1 LIAVQ
6 EARMAE
12 GIPTCLS
19 DAFKQA
25 IVVCHDWSGDKREPP
40 AIGIVWDPNQEPDPQ
55 HPETLCG
62 TVGNFTDEMPNEIV
76 ALLLRLPY
84 NVCDS
89 VATDRSYA
97 NGARCLREFIELKRA
112 MYSRDR

>member
-1 LIAVQ
+1 
-6 EARMAE
+6 MAD

-19 DAFKQA
+19 DAFEQA
-25 IVVCHDWSGDKREPP
+25 IVVCLDWSEDKREPS

-62 TVGNFTDEMPNEIV
+62 TLGNFSDEMPSEIV
-76 ALLLRLPY
+76 ALLLRLPP
-84 NVCDS
+84 NICDS

-97 NGARCLREFIELKRA
+97 NGARCLLQFIKLKRERHER
-112 MYSRDR
+112 SR

>member
-1 LIAVQ
+1 LIVQ
-6 EARMAE
+6 EARMAD

-25 IVVCHDWSGDKREPP
+25 IVVCIDWSGDKREPP
-40 AIGIVWDPNQEPDPQ
+40 AIGIVWDPNQKPDPQ

-62 TVGNFTDEMPNEIV
+62 TVGNFCDEMTSEIV
-76 ALLLRLPY
+76 ALLLRLPCDF
-84 NVCDS
+84 CDS

-97 NGARCLREFIELKRA
+97 NGARCLREFIVLKRA
-112 MYSRDR
+112 MHSRGP